1 MSTYEQDF
9 AKAVQKQSDLIVQRV
24 FIELIQLVTESETYE
39 DFRKRMYSLAL
50 SYIKDLESSG
60 IKIPEQ
66 PETEKKPVSEDDIC
80 MKYYTYWSIIHGLIS
95 INLVRP
101 NGRTTDELNQQI
113 LKDAIKGITLSIN
126 G

>member
-39 DFRKRMYSLAL
+39 DFRKRMYALAL

-66 PETEKKPVSEDDIC
+66 PGSEQKPVSEDND
-80 MKYYTYWSIIHGLIS
+80 MLI
-95 INLVRP
+95 L
-101 NGRTTDELNQQI
+101 
-113 LKDAIKGITLSIN
+113 
-126 G
+126 

>member
-39 DFRKRMYSLAL
+39 DFRKRMYGLAL
-50 SYIKDLESSG
+50 SYIKDLEASG

-66 PETEKKPVSEDDIC
+66 PEAEKKPASEDND
-80 MKYYTYWSIIHGLIS
+80 MLI
-95 INLVRP
+95 L
-101 NGRTTDELNQQI
+101 
-113 LKDAIKGITLSIN
+113 
-126 G
+126 

>member
-9 AKAVQKQSDLIVQRV
+9 TRAVQKQSDLIVQRV

-66 PETEKKPVSEDDIC
+66 PKVEIETKSEDNTDND
-80 MKYYTYWSIIHGLIS
+80 MLI
-95 INLVRP
+95 L
-101 NGRTTDELNQQI
+101 
-113 LKDAIKGITLSIN
+113 
-126 G
+126 